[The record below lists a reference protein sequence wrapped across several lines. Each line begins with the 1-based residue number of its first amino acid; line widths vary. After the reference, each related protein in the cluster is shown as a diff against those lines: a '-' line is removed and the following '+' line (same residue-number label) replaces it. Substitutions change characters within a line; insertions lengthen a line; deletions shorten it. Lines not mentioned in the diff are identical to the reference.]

1 MSICCVLS
9 RYPMNSGCFSRKKF
23 NRYGAEESRF
33 CCRCKLRLYVVII
46 QLYGV
51 IMRFGHL
58 AVWGVH
64 WVSADRSL
72 TIGEKYPI
80 GSSSTVTVISAILA
94 AVPTLVST
102 YSKYPLSYKSLFPWF
117 SSQLTPIQ
125 TKSFII
131 LNFIVL
137 IMIYN
142 IFNNTNRVS

>member
-1 MSICCVLS
+1 MAVFHGKNSIDTA
-9 RYPMNSGCFSRKKF
+9 RKNPVF
-23 NRYGAEESRF
+23 AAAVNLG
-33 CCRCKLRLYVVII
+33 LYIVII

-72 TIGEKYPI
+72 TIGETYPI
-80 GSSSTVTVISAILA
+80 GSSTTVTVILAILA

-102 YSKYPLSYKSLFPWF
+102 YSKYPLPDKSLFPWF